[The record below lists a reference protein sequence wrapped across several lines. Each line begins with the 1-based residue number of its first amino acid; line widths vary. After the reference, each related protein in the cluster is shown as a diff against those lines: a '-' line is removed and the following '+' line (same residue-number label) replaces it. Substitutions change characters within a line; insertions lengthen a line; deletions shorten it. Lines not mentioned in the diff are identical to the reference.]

1 MINRYQCANHQATTP
16 STTYYTV
23 QKSSE
28 FFCPRVCVGVTKMYL
43 EINGLLRLLYTKK
56 IVSDMRSSNTHSHE
70 ASSIVKIYA
79 DCYVTFVH
87 AWYGNM
93 MLYVLVKGCL
103 YSPEIKKSSHEN
115 DDSSLVQQWWTECK
129 HCIPFIPSIK

>member
-16 STTYYTV
+16 NTTYYTV
-23 QKSSE
+23 QKWSE
-28 FFCPRVCVGVTKMYL
+28 FFCPWVCVGVTKMYL

-56 IVSDMRSSNTHSHE
+56 IVSDIRSSNTHSHE

-103 YSPEIKKSSHEN
+103 YSPEIKRLHTKMMIVLLCSNDELNANIVYLSSH
-115 DDSSLVQQWWTECK
+115 L
-129 HCIPFIPSIK
+129 